1 MTRTRGMMM
10 AEDSGQGALQ
20 GFTPDDIELND
31 EVQIVWEL
39 E

>member
-1 MTRTRGMMM
+1 MM
-10 AEDSGQGALQ
+10 ADENGQGAMQ

-31 EVQIVWEL
+31 EVLIIWEI